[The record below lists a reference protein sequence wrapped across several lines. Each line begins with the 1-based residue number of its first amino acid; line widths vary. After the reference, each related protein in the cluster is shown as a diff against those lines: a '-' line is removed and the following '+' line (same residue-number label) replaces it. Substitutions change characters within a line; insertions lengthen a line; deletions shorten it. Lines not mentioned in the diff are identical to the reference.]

1 MEQFQAERAT
11 LARLRPRLA
20 ERHEGQFA
28 VLFGDRLVGVF
39 PTSRDAY
46 RAGLHAA
53 GVDLARPNGET
64 PLVVAAEAGHLQ
76 VVKALRDAGASK
88 T

>member
-11 LARLRPRLA
+11 LNRLRPRLA

-39 PTSRDAY
+39 PTSREAY

-53 GVDLARPNGET
+53 GVDRPFYLERICRR
-64 PLVVAAEAGHLQ
+64 PQPVVVAG
-76 VVKALRDAGASK
+76 VR
-88 T
+88 